1 MSKLRENI
9 DRILGNSIRC
19 LLPSY
24 WWKRLFGMVVD
35 EVEKVKN
42 SIGTLEDGYKALE
55 ESKADA
61 DTFIM
66 LKTTELDRMEYGA
79 VYLVRG
85 QRDSLKVNF
94 WEYKSPRPDVLNWTI
109 WFSNKTSLEVTSNGV
124 AFQWEG
130 GTPTID
136 LSNLNP
142 NSLYRLDCTLVTVG
156 ASGTTVK
163 YVKRVARIVEYGDSA
178 KYDTFVSETSTNAV
192 QNKVIKAY
200 VDSKQAVVYFPEKEE
215 DTLPQEMIASNAT
228 AFNLIKNRTSEQPIN
243 ITVYGY
249 SVNQY
254 SPVGYY
260 LSRYQSIQLMTFG
273 LDTHVISVIPE
284 HTDNLRKHVNT
295 LLIYLHQGGSITL
308 EKYDNYDAELSDTSI
323 NAVQNKVVTAELAK
337 KQDNLV
343 SGTSI
348 KTINGT
354 TLLGSGDIK
363 VAADVTVDS
372 SLSSTST
379 NPVQNK
385 VVYNALQGKASTSS
399 VTSLDNS
406 KADKTDIKTLNGVS
420 LLGGGN
426 LQLGDGQTIV
436 YDDSDVQS
444 KLVQLEGGFDDVYDK
459 MDAIWEEV
467 DGVID
472 DISYVIDYCDEK
484 TYDAESIAGN
494 VAYELRVTEGH
505 SLRGSTEFEDFLD
518 QTFRDWYSYYV
529 ITDVESGDGTD
540 DWEIILRADSMDFT
554 EYSIKKTDLPY
565 SLPSSSVEVI
575 GSYCTTNVK
584 NFKVYHPLIYENK
597 KLKELTASLESRIAA
612 LEGNQI
618 A

>member
-1 MSKLRENI
+1 MSKLKENI

-35 EVEKVKN
+35 EVDKVKN
-42 SIGTLEDGYKALE
+42 SISTLEDGYKALE

-61 DTFIM
+61 DAFIM
-66 LKTTELDRMEYGA
+66 LETTELDRMEYGA

-163 YVKRVARIVEYGDSA
+163 YVKRVARIVEYGDSV

-260 LSRYQSIQLMTFG
+260 LSRYQSIQLMAFG

-295 LLIYLHQGGSITL
+295 LMIYLHQGGSITL
-308 EKYDNYDAELSDTSI
+308 EKYDNYDEELSDTSI
-323 NAVQNKVVTAELAK
+323 NAVQNKVIAEA
-337 KQDNLV
+337 
-343 SGTSI
+343 
-348 KTINGT
+348 IN
-354 TLLGSGDIK
+354 
-363 VAADVTVDS
+363 A
-372 SLSSTST
+372 
-379 NPVQNK
+379 
-385 VVYNALQGKASTSS
+385 
-399 VTSLDNS
+399 

-420 LLGGGN
+420 LLGGGD

-436 YDDSDVQS
+436 YDDTAVQT
-444 KLVQLEGGFDDVYDK
+444 KLVQLEGGFDDVYDEI
-459 MDAIWEEV
+459 DAIWDEV
-467 DGVID
+467 DGIID
-472 DISYVIDYCDEK
+472 DISHAFDDYDEK
-484 TYDAESIAGN
+484 IYDAESNALN
-494 VAYELRVTEGH
+494 AAYELRVTEGH

-518 QTFRDWYSYYV
+518 QTFRHQYSYYV

-540 DWEIILRADSMDFT
+540 DWEIILRADSMDHT

-565 SLPSSSVEVI
+565 SLPSSGFEII

>member
-1 MSKLRENI
+1 MTTKELRAYI
-9 DRILGNSIRC
+9 DRTLGNSIRC

-24 WWKRLFGMVVD
+24 WWKRIFGLVVD
-35 EVEKVKN
+35 EVDKVKN

-61 DTFIM
+61 DAFIM
-66 LKTTELDRMEYGA
+66 LETTELDRMEYGA

-85 QRDSLKVNF
+85 KQDSLKVNF

-109 WFSNKTSLEVTSNGV
+109 WFTNKTSLEVTSNGV

-156 ASGTTVK
+156 ASGSTIK
-163 YVKRVARIVEYGDSA
+163 FVKRVSRIVEYGDSA

-260 LSRYQSIQLMTFG
+260 LSRHQSIQLMTFG

-284 HTDNLRKHVNT
+284 HIDNLRKHVNT
-295 LLIYLHQGGSITL
+295 LMIYLHQGGSITL
-308 EKYDNYDAELSDTSI
+308 EKYDNYDAELSNTSI
-323 NAVQNKVVTAELAK
+323 NAIQNKVVTAELAK

-354 TLLGSGDIK
+354 PLLGSGDIK

-385 VVYNALQGKASTSS
+385 VVTAAIK
-399 VTSLDNS
+399 D
-406 KADKTDIKTLNGVS
+406 KADKSDIKTLNGVS

-426 LQLGDGQTIV
+426 LQLGDGETIV
-436 YDDSDVQS
+436 YDDTEVWATIDNIYEDIDFIYSELENIVDV
-444 KLVQLEGGFDDVYDK
+444 FDEY
-459 MDAIWEEV
+459 
-467 DGVID
+467 
-472 DISYVIDYCDEK
+472 DEK
-484 TYDAESIAGN
+484 IYEAESNALN
-494 VAYELRVTEGH
+494 AAYELKVTEGY
-505 SLRGSTEFEDFLD
+505 SLKGSTEFKDFLD
-518 QTFRDWYSYYV
+518 QTYRDQYSYYV
-529 ITDVESGDGTD
+529 ITDVESEDGTD
-540 DWEIILRADSMDFT
+540 DWEIILRAYSLDHT

-565 SLPSSSVEVI
+565 SVPWVGYETI

-584 NFKVYHPLIYENK
+584 DFKVYHPLIYENK
-597 KLKELTASLESRIAA
+597 KLKELTVSLESRIAA
-612 LEGNQI
+612 LEGNQT